1 MLRRLYFL
9 FPDEAHAELAVNH
22 LVNRRVPKAFIHA
35 IAKGVELMNLPPA
48 TPLQMNDTAFHIEQI
63 LWKINLLVFATALV
77 LFVASLFTAE
87 WFWSGIMFAL
97 MLAAY
102 FAGKVFIES
111 VPHDHL
117 TEFTSALAHGEILL
131 MVDVP
136 FYRVNDIVEYVEH
149 IHPEARLDGASW
161 MVDAFGI

>member
-9 FPDEAHAELAVNH
+9 FPDEKHARLAVDQLMLRTIPLKRMHAMTNGTENKT
-22 LVNRRVPKAFIHA
+22 LPKATERQ
-35 IAKGVELMNLPPA
+35 K
-48 TPLQMNDTAFHIEQI
+48 NDTAFQVEQF
-63 LWKINLLVFATALV
+63 LWVVNLVVFMAALIIFISSLMTSQWLWLGLSLSMMLINF
-77 LFVASLFTAE
+77 F
-87 WFWSGIMFAL
+87 G
-97 MLAAY
+97 
-102 FAGKVFIES
+102 GKFFIES

-136 FYRVNDIVEYVEH
+136 FYRVRDIVDYVEH
-149 IHPEARLDGASW
+149 LHPETRLDGASW